1 MYPIYIITEL
11 VYICIAILCNQDRR
25 MSRWHRKMED
35 RVSYYGTMQKGWNG
49 YDAPP
54 IPQVV
59 LRRTFDLLFK
69 MRYSSNWFWFEY
81 WELSPTGRMSVQLEC
96 TVNGNYMEV
105 EIYEDRYV
113 IYIERDHSEQTVYN
127 GATVVSTIKKN
138 TPIKF
143 LNIFR
148 LRSIW

>member
-1 MYPIYIITEL
+1 MDPLYI
-11 VYICIAILCNQDRR
+11 VIAVLYVVIAVWINQDRR
-25 MSRWHRKMED
+25 MSRWHSKMED
-35 RVSYYGTMQKGWNG
+35 RVSYYGTMKEGWNG

-54 IPQVV
+54 IPPVV
-59 LRRTFDLLFK
+59 LSRTIDLLFK
-69 MRYSSNWFWFEY
+69 MRYSSQLFWFEH

-105 EIYEDRYV
+105 EIYENRYV
-113 IYIERDHSEQTVYN
+113 IYCERDNSEQTVYTD
-127 GATVVSTIKKN
+127 ATVVSTIKKK